1 MNIQDSFI
9 KLRNS
14 AVTISYLEAN
24 GQEITES
31 YASLFGNAMK
41 VLGGYQSQGLKKGAL
56 LVFQLKSI
64 QAQITCFWAAILGGM
79 VPAILP
85 IGQDEKSRAYL
96 HSVLATLDNP
106 FIVSDL
112 EGVTTIFEN
121 KLLMVRALAESTPGT
136 ITTVNDRDPGMIQ
149 FTSGTSSDPKGAVLT
164 TRNLFEGGIASSIIV
179 RENVQE
185 RYLSWL
191 PLSHCFGFVGYHLVP
206 IVNNFPQY
214 IMSPLQ
220 FVQNPNRWLEK
231 LSQFSATV
239 TGAALFGIELL
250 LKVGIKQ
257 QRAVDLSTVYICFC
271 GGEDV
276 NPLSL
281 TSFEAQTAPMG
292 WIRDT
297 LKPAYGLSETTMG
310 VAYTPYGWPFR
321 MDYFL
326 GNGIA
331 IGEKLF
337 FCDPDDDT
345 IGRMSVGVLDACN
358 EVVIKDLDGNILEPE
373 YLGLIHI
380 RGTNVMLRYYSK
392 DSNAST
398 GLDENGWFNTGDLG
412 FFRNGWLNIFGRY
425 KDIIIVNGE
434 NYLVSDLE
442 KTGKQALPENTNLIV
457 IQGKDRTTQENCL
470 ILFSD
475 SKDPQTLTLAGQ
487 TISTNWQIP
496 ITWGVMIDEIP
507 KTTSGKI
514 NRLALTVAWENG
526 EYNNYDLAIPLGSST
541 AESTLHG
548 TYKEMAEYWAKM
560 LKISPALIG
569 PNSHFV
575 FDLGGDSLGLIDLI
589 HQLEKTYGIKMNTD
603 QIRNHLTLKEMTDYI
618 ETL

>member
-9 KLRNS
+9 KLKNS
-14 AVTISYLEAN
+14 DVTITYLEAD
-24 GQEITES
+24 GQEFTQT
-31 YASLFGNAMK
+31 YATLFENAMK
-41 VLGGYQSQGLKKGAL
+41 VLGGYQSAGLKKGSL

-64 QAQITCFWAAILGGM
+64 EAQITCFWAGILGGM

-85 IGQDEKSRAYL
+85 LAQDEKSRAYL
-96 HSVLATLDNP
+96 QSVLSSLDNP
-106 FIVSDL
+106 IIISDL
-112 EGVTTIFEN
+112 EGVTTLFEN
-121 KLLMVRALAESTPGT
+121 NLLMFRALAESSPGT
-136 ITTVNDRDPGMIQ
+136 IASVSDTDPGMIQ

-164 TRNLFEGGIASSIIV
+164 TRNLLEGGVASSIII

-214 IMSPLQ
+214 LKSPLQ
-220 FVQNPNRWLEK
+220 FAQNPNRWLEK

-257 QRAVDLSTVYICFC
+257 NRSVNLDSVYICFC

-281 TSFEAQTAPMG
+281 TAFEEQTAPLG
-292 WIRDT
+292 WTRDT

-310 VAYTPYGWPFR
+310 VAYTPYGSPFR

-326 GNGIA
+326 GSGIA

-345 IGRMSVGVLDACN
+345 IGRMSVGVLDECN
-358 EVVIKDLDGNILEPE
+358 EVVIKDLAGNILEPE

-380 RGTNVMLRYYSK
+380 RGTNVMQGYYSK
-392 DSNAST
+392 TKTTPT
-398 GLDENGWFNTGDLG
+398 GVDEDGWFNTGDLG

-442 KTGKQALPENTNLIV
+442 KTGKQLLPENTNLIV
-457 IQGKDRTTQENCL
+457 VQGKDRTTQDNCL

-475 SKDPQTLTLAGQ
+475 SQNLETFTLAGQ
-487 TISTNWQIP
+487 TISATWQLP
-496 ITWGVMIDEIP
+496 ITWGVIIDEIP

-514 NRLALTVAWENG
+514 NRLALAVAWENG
-526 EYNNYDLAIPLGSST
+526 DYDDYDLTIPLGSIS
-541 AESTLHG
+541 ESSLEG
-548 TYKEMAEYWAKM
+548 PYKEMADYWAGI
-560 LKISPALIG
+560 LKISPAMISLD
-569 PNSHFV
+569 SHFV

-589 HQLEKTYGIKMNTD
+589 HQLEKAYGIKINPD
-603 QIRNHLTLKEMTDYI
+603 QLRHHLSLKEMTHFI
-618 ETL
+618 QTL

>member
-9 KLRNS
+9 KLKNS
-14 AVTISYLEAN
+14 DVTITYLEAD
-24 GQEITES
+24 GQEFTQT
-31 YASLFGNAMK
+31 YATLFENAMK
-41 VLGGYQSQGLKKGAL
+41 VLGGYQSAGLKKGSL

-64 QAQITCFWAAILGGM
+64 QAQITCFWAGILGGM

-85 IGQDEKSRAYL
+85 LAQDEKSRVYL
-96 HSVLATLDNP
+96 QSVLSSLDNP
-106 FIVSDL
+106 IIISDL
-112 EGVTTIFEN
+112 EGVTTLFEN
-121 KLLMVRALAESTPGT
+121 NLLMFRTLAESSPGT
-136 ITTVNDRDPGMIQ
+136 IASVSDTDPGMIQ

-164 TRNLFEGGIASSIIV
+164 TRNLLEGGIASSIIV

-214 IMSPLQ
+214 LMSPLQ

-257 QRAVDLSTVYICFC
+257 NRSVNLDSVYICFC

-281 TSFEAQTAPMG
+281 TAFEEQTAPLG
-292 WIRDT
+292 WTRDT

-310 VAYTPYGWPFR
+310 VAYTPYGSPFR

-326 GNGIA
+326 GSGIA

-345 IGRMSVGVLDACN
+345 IGRMSVGVLDECN
-358 EVVIKDLDGNILEPE
+358 EVVIKDLAGNILEPE

-380 RGTNVMLRYYSK
+380 RGTNVMQGYYSK
-392 DSNAST
+392 TKTTPT
-398 GLDENGWFNTGDLG
+398 GVDEDGWFNTGDLG

-442 KTGKQALPENTNLIV
+442 KTGKQLLPENTNLIV
-457 IQGKDRTTQENCL
+457 VQGKDRNTQDNCL

-475 SKDPQTLTLAGQ
+475 SQNPETLTLAGQ
-487 TISTNWQIP
+487 AISTTWQLP
-496 ITWGVMIDEIP
+496 ITWGVIVDEIP

-514 NRLALTVAWENG
+514 NRLALAVAWENG
-526 EYNNYDLAIPLGSST
+526 DYDDYDLTIPLGSIS
-541 AESTLHG
+541 ESSLEG
-548 TYKEMAEYWAKM
+548 PYKEMADYWAGI
-560 LKISPALIG
+560 LKISPAMISLD
-569 PNSHFV
+569 SHFV

-589 HQLEKTYGIKMNTD
+589 HQLEKAYGIKINPD
-603 QIRNHLTLKEMTDYI
+603 QLRHHLSLKEMTHFI
-618 ETL
+618 QTL

>member
-9 KLRNS
+9 KLKNS
-14 AVTISYLEAN
+14 DVTITYLEAD
-24 GQEITES
+24 GQEFTQT
-31 YASLFGNAMK
+31 YATLFENAMK
-41 VLGGYQSQGLKKGAL
+41 VLGGYQSHGLKKGSQ

-64 QAQITCFWAAILGGM
+64 QAQITCFWAGILGGM

-85 IGQDEKSRAYL
+85 LAQDEKSRAYL
-96 HSVLATLDNP
+96 QSVLSALDNP
-106 FIVSDL
+106 IIISDL
-112 EGVTTIFEN
+112 EGVTTLFEN
-121 KLLMVRALAESTPGT
+121 NLLMFRTLAESSQGT
-136 ITTVNDRDPGMIQ
+136 IASVSDTDPGMIQ

-164 TRNLFEGGIASSIIV
+164 TRNLLEGGIASSIIV

-214 IMSPLQ
+214 LMSPLQ

-257 QRAVDLSTVYICFC
+257 NRSVNLDSVYICFC

-281 TSFEAQTAPMG
+281 TTFEEQTAPLG
-292 WIRDT
+292 WTRDT

-310 VAYTPYGWPFR
+310 VAYTPYGSPFR

-326 GNGIA
+326 GSGIA

-345 IGRMSVGVLDACN
+345 IGRMSVGVLDECN
-358 EVVIKDLDGNILEPE
+358 EVVIKDLAGNILEPE

-380 RGTNVMLRYYSK
+380 RGTNVMQGYYSK
-392 DSNAST
+392 TKTTPT
-398 GLDENGWFNTGDLG
+398 GVDEDGWFNTGDLG

-442 KTGKQALPENTNLIV
+442 KTGKQLLPENTNLIV
-457 IQGKDRTTQENCL
+457 VQGKDRNTQDNCL

-475 SKDPQTLTLAGQ
+475 SQNPETLTLAGQ
-487 TISTNWQIP
+487 AISTTWQLP
-496 ITWGVMIDEIP
+496 ITWGVIIDEIP

-514 NRLALTVAWENG
+514 NRLALAVAWENG
-526 EYNNYDLAIPLGSST
+526 DYDDYDLTIPLGSIS
-541 AESTLHG
+541 ESSLEG
-548 TYKEMAEYWAKM
+548 PYKEMADYWAGI
-560 LKISPALIG
+560 LKISPAMISLD
-569 PNSHFV
+569 SHFV

-589 HQLEKTYGIKMNTD
+589 HQLEKAYGIKINPD
-603 QIRNHLTLKEMTDYI
+603 QLRHHLSLKEMTHFI
-618 ETL
+618 QTL

>member
-9 KLRNS
+9 KLKNS
-14 AVTISYLEAN
+14 DVTITYLETD
-24 GQEITES
+24 GQEFTQT
-31 YASLFGNAMK
+31 YATLFENAMK
-41 VLGGYQSQGLKKGAL
+41 VLGGYQSAGLKKGSQ
-56 LVFQLKSI
+56 LVLQLKSI
-64 QAQITCFWAAILGGM
+64 QAQITCFWAGILGGM

-85 IGQDEKSRAYL
+85 LAQDEKSRAYL
-96 HSVLATLDNP
+96 QSVLSSLENP
-106 FIVSDL
+106 IIVSDL
-112 EGVTTIFEN
+112 EGVTTLFEN
-121 KLLMVRALAESTPGT
+121 NLLMFRALAEASPGT
-136 ITTVNDRDPGMIQ
+136 IVSVSDTDPGMIQ
-149 FTSGTSSDPKGAVLT
+149 FTSGTSSAPKGAVLT
-164 TRNLFEGGIASSIIV
+164 TRNLLEGGIASSIIV
-179 RENVQE
+179 REKVQE

-214 IMSPLQ
+214 LMSPLQ

-257 QRAVDLSTVYICFC
+257 HRAVNLATVYICFC

-281 TSFEAQTAPMG
+281 TAFEAQTAAMG

-310 VAYTPYGWPFR
+310 VAYTPYGSPFR

-326 GNGIA
+326 GSGIA

-345 IGRMSVGVLDACN
+345 IGRMSVGVLDECN
-358 EVVIKDLDGNILEPE
+358 EVVIKDLAGNILEPE

-380 RGTNVMLRYYSK
+380 CGTNVMQSYYSK
-392 DSNAST
+392 NKNTPT
-398 GLDENGWFNTGDLG
+398 GVDQNGWFNTGDLG

-442 KTGKQALPENTNLIV
+442 KTAKQALPENTNLIV
-457 IQGKDRTTQENCL
+457 VQGKDRIAQENCL

-475 SKDPQTLTLAGQ
+475 SKNPEILTCAGQ
-487 TISTNWQIP
+487 AISATWQLP
-496 ITWGVMIDEIP
+496 ITWGVIIDEIP
-507 KTTSGKI
+507 KTTSGKT
-514 NRLALTVAWENG
+514 NRLALAIAWENG
-526 EYNNYDLAIPLGSST
+526 DYSDYDQAIPLGSIS
-541 AESTLHG
+541 ESTLEG
-548 TYKEMAEYWAKM
+548 LYKEMADYWAGI
-560 LKISPALIG
+560 LKISPAMISLD
-569 PNSHFV
+569 SHFV

-589 HQLEKTYGIKMNTD
+589 HQLEKAYGIKMNTNL
-603 QIRNHLTLKEMTDYI
+603 IRNYLTLAEMTNYI
-618 ETL
+618 QTL

>member
-9 KLRNS
+9 KLKNS
-14 AVTISYLEAN
+14 DVTITYLEAD
-24 GQEITES
+24 GQEFTQT
-31 YASLFGNAMK
+31 YATLFENAMK
-41 VLGGYQSQGLKKGAL
+41 VLGGYQSHGLKKGSQ

-64 QAQITCFWAAILGGM
+64 QAQITCFWAGILGGM

-85 IGQDEKSRAYL
+85 LAQDEKSRAYL
-96 HSVLATLDNP
+96 QSVLSALDNP
-106 FIVSDL
+106 IIISDL
-112 EGVTTIFEN
+112 EGVTTLFEN
-121 KLLMVRALAESTPGT
+121 NLLMFRTLAESSPGT
-136 ITTVNDRDPGMIQ
+136 IASVSDTDPGMIQ

-164 TRNLFEGGIASSIIV
+164 TRNLLEGGVASSIIV

-214 IMSPLQ
+214 LMSPLQ
-220 FVQNPNRWLEK
+220 FIQNPNRWLEK

-257 QRAVDLSTVYICFC
+257 NRAVNLDTVYICFC

-281 TSFEAQTAPMG
+281 TAFEEQTAPMG
-292 WIRDT
+292 WARDT

-310 VAYTPYGWPFR
+310 VAYTPYGSPFR
-321 MDYFL
+321 MDYFF
-326 GNGIA
+326 GSGIA

-345 IGRMSVGVLDACN
+345 IGRMSVGVLDECN
-358 EVVIKDLDGNILEPE
+358 EVVIKDLAGNILDPE

-380 RGTNVMLRYYSK
+380 RGTNVMKGYFSK
-392 DSNAST
+392 HKNAPT
-398 GLDENGWFNTGDLG
+398 GVDQNGWFNTGDLG
-412 FFRNGWLNIFGRY
+412 FFRKGWLNIFGRY

-442 KTGKQALPENTNLIV
+442 KTGKQVLPENTNLIV
-457 IQGKDRTTQENCL
+457 VQGKDRNTQDNCL

-475 SKDPQTLTLAGQ
+475 SQNPETLTLAGQ
-487 TISTNWQIP
+487 AISATWQLP
-496 ITWGVMIDEIP
+496 IAWGVIVDEIP

-514 NRLALTVAWENG
+514 NRLALAVAWENG
-526 EYNNYDLAIPLGSST
+526 DFGDYDLAIPLGSIS
-541 AESTLHG
+541 ESSLDG
-548 TYKEMAEYWAKM
+548 PYKEMADYWSAI
-560 LKISPALIG
+560 LKISPAMISLD
-569 PNSHFV
+569 SHFV

-589 HQLEKTYGIKMNTD
+589 HQLEKAYWIKINPD
-603 QIRNHLTLKEMTDYI
+603 QLRHHLSLKEMTHFI
-618 ETL
+618 QTL

>member
-9 KLRNS
+9 KLKNS
-14 AVTISYLEAN
+14 DVTITYLEAD
-24 GQEITES
+24 GQEFTQT
-31 YASLFGNAMK
+31 YATLFENAMK
-41 VLGGYQSQGLKKGAL
+41 VLGGYQSAGLKKGSQ
-56 LVFQLKSI
+56 LVLQLKSI
-64 QAQITCFWAAILGGM
+64 QAQITCFWAGILGGM

-85 IGQDEKSRAYL
+85 LAQDEKSRAYL
-96 HSVLATLDNP
+96 QSVLSALDNP
-106 FIVSDL
+106 IIVSDL
-112 EGVTTIFEN
+112 EGVTTLFEN
-121 KLLMVRALAESTPGT
+121 DLLMFRALAESSPGT
-136 ITTVNDRDPGMIQ
+136 IASVSDTDPGMIQ

-164 TRNLFEGGIASSIIV
+164 TRNLLEGGVASSIIV

-214 IMSPLQ
+214 LMSPLQ

-257 QRAVDLSTVYICFC
+257 NRAVNLDTVYICFC

-281 TSFEAQTAPMG
+281 TSFEVQTAPMG
-292 WIRDT
+292 WTRDT

-310 VAYTPYGWPFR
+310 VAYTPYGSPFR

-326 GNGIA
+326 GTGIA

-345 IGRMSVGVLDACN
+345 IGRMSVGVLDECN
-358 EVVIKDLDGNILEPE
+358 EVVIKDLAGNILEPE

-380 RGTNVMLRYYSK
+380 RGTNVMQGYFSK
-392 DSNAST
+392 NKNAPT
-398 GLDENGWFNTGDLG
+398 GVDQNGWFNTGDLG
-412 FFRNGWLNIFGRY
+412 FFRKGWLNIFGRY

-442 KTGKQALPENTNLIV
+442 KTGKQVLPENTNLIV
-457 IQGKDRTTQENCL
+457 VQGKDRNTQDNCL

-475 SKDPQTLTLAGQ
+475 SRNPETFTLAGQ
-487 TISTNWQIP
+487 AISATWQLP
-496 ITWGVMIDEIP
+496 ITWGVIVDEIP

-514 NRLALTVAWENG
+514 NRLALAVAWENG
-526 EYNNYDLAIPLGSST
+526 DFSGYDLAIPLGSIS
-541 AESTLHG
+541 ESTLDG
-548 TYKEMAEYWAKM
+548 PYKEMADYWSAI
-560 LKISPALIG
+560 LKTSPAMISLD
-569 PNSHFV
+569 SHFV

-589 HQLEKTYGIKMNTD
+589 HQLEKANGIKINTD
-603 QIRNHLTLKEMTDYI
+603 QLRHHLTLTEMTNYI
-618 ETL
+618 QTL

>member
-1 MNIQDSFI
+1 MNIQDAFK
-9 KLRNS
+9 KLKTSN
-14 AVTISYLEAN
+14 VTITYLEAD
-24 GQEITES
+24 GQEFTQT
-31 YASLFGNAMK
+31 YATLFENAIK
-41 VLGGYQSQGLKKGAL
+41 VLGGYQSCGLKKGSL
-56 LVFQLKSI
+56 LVFQLTSI

-79 VPAILP
+79 VPSILP
-85 IGQDEKSRAYL
+85 IAQDEKSRIYL
-96 HSVLATLDNP
+96 KSVLTVLDNP
-106 FIVSDL
+106 VIISDL
-112 EGVTTIFEN
+112 EGITTLFEN
-121 KLLMVRALAESTPGT
+121 NLVMFRTLVESPPGT
-136 ITTVNDRDPGMIQ
+136 IASVIDTDPGMIQ

-164 TRNLFEGGIASSIIV
+164 TKNLLEGGIASSIIV
-179 RENVQE
+179 RKNVQE

-214 IMSPLQ
+214 LMSPLQ
-220 FVQNPNRWLEK
+220 FVKSPNRWLEK
-231 LSQFSATV
+231 LAQFSATV

-281 TSFEAQTAPMG
+281 TSFEAQTASMG
-292 WIRDT
+292 WTKDT

-310 VAYTPYGWPFR
+310 VAYTPYGSSFR

-326 GNGIA
+326 GSGIS

-345 IGRMSVGVLDACN
+345 LGRMSVGVLDACN
-358 EVVIKDLDGNILEPE
+358 EVVIKDLDGNVLEPE

-380 RGTNVMLRYYSK
+380 RGTNVMQRYYSK
-392 DSNAST
+392 NKNAPT

-412 FFRNGWLNIFGRY
+412 FFRNDWLNIFGRH

-442 KTGKQALPENTNLIV
+442 KTGKQALSDTINLIV
-457 IQGKDRTTQENCL
+457 VQGKDRITQKNCL

-487 TISTNWQIP
+487 AISATWQIP
-496 ITWGVMIDEIP
+496 TSWGIIIDEIP

-514 NRLALTVAWENG
+514 NRLALTIAWENG
-526 EYNNYDLAIPLGSST
+526 DYQDYDQAIPLGNIS
-541 AESTLHG
+541 ESTLKG
-548 TYKEMAEYWAKM
+548 AYQEMANYWAGI

-569 PNSHFV
+569 PSSHFV
-575 FDLGGDSLGLIDLI
+575 YDLGGDSLGLIDLI
-589 HQLEKTYGIKMNTD
+589 QQLEKAYALKMDTD
-603 QIRNHLTLKEMTDYI
+603 QIRNHLTLKEMTDY
-618 ETL
+618 LKAL

>member
-9 KLRNS
+9 KLKNS
-14 AVTISYLEAN
+14 DVTITYLEAD
-24 GQEITES
+24 GQEFTQT
-31 YASLFGNAMK
+31 YATLFENAMK
-41 VLGGYQSQGLKKGAL
+41 VLGGYQSHGLKKGSQ

-64 QAQITCFWAAILGGM
+64 QAQITCFWAGILGGM

-85 IGQDEKSRAYL
+85 LAQDEKSRAYL
-96 HSVLATLDNP
+96 QSVLSALDNP
-106 FIVSDL
+106 IIISDL
-112 EGVTTIFEN
+112 EGVTTLFEN
-121 KLLMVRALAESTPGT
+121 NLLMFRTLAESSPGT
-136 ITTVNDRDPGMIQ
+136 IASVSDTDPGMIQ

-164 TRNLFEGGIASSIIV
+164 TRNLLEGGIASSIIV

-214 IMSPLQ
+214 LMSPIQ

-257 QRAVDLSTVYICFC
+257 NRAVNLDSVYICFC

-281 TSFEAQTAPMG
+281 TAFEEQTAPLG
-292 WIRDT
+292 WTRDT

-310 VAYTPYGWPFR
+310 VAYTPYGSPFR

-326 GNGIA
+326 GSGIA

-345 IGRMSVGVLDACN
+345 IGRMSVGVLDECN
-358 EVVIKDLDGNILEPE
+358 EVVIKDLAGNILEPE

-380 RGTNVMLRYYSK
+380 RGTNVMQGYYSK
-392 DSNAST
+392 TKTTPT
-398 GLDENGWFNTGDLG
+398 GVDEDGWFNTGDLG

-442 KTGKQALPENTNLIV
+442 KTGKQLLPENTNLIV
-457 IQGKDRTTQENCL
+457 VQGKDRNTQDNCL

-475 SKDPQTLTLAGQ
+475 SQNPETLTLAGQ
-487 TISTNWQIP
+487 AISTTWQLP
-496 ITWGVMIDEIP
+496 ITWGVIIDEIP

-514 NRLALTVAWENG
+514 NRLALAVAWENG
-526 EYNNYDLAIPLGSST
+526 DYDDYDLTIPLGSIS
-541 AESTLHG
+541 ESSLEG
-548 TYKEMAEYWAKM
+548 PYKEMADYWAGI
-560 LKISPALIG
+560 LKISPAMISLD
-569 PNSHFV
+569 SHFV

-589 HQLEKTYGIKMNTD
+589 HQLEKAYGIKINPD
-603 QIRNHLTLKEMTDYI
+603 QLRHHLSLKEMTHFI
-618 ETL
+618 QTL

>member
-9 KLRNS
+9 KLKNS
-14 AVTISYLEAN
+14 DVTITYLEAD
-24 GQEITES
+24 GQEFTQT
-31 YASLFGNAMK
+31 YATLFENAMK
-41 VLGGYQSQGLKKGAL
+41 VLGGYQSHGLKKGSQ

-64 QAQITCFWAAILGGM
+64 QAQITCFWAGILGGM

-85 IGQDEKSRAYL
+85 LAQDEKSRVYL
-96 HSVLATLDNP
+96 QSVLSSLDNP
-106 FIVSDL
+106 IIISDL
-112 EGVTTIFEN
+112 EGVTTLFEN
-121 KLLMVRALAESTPGT
+121 NLLMFRTLAESSPGT
-136 ITTVNDRDPGMIQ
+136 IASVSDTDPGMIQ

-164 TRNLFEGGIASSIIV
+164 TRNLLEGGIASSIIV

-214 IMSPLQ
+214 LMSPLQ

-257 QRAVDLSTVYICFC
+257 NRSVNLDSVYICFC

-281 TSFEAQTAPMG
+281 TAFEEQTAPLG
-292 WIRDT
+292 WTRDT

-310 VAYTPYGWPFR
+310 VAYTPYGSPFR

-326 GNGIA
+326 GSGIA

-345 IGRMSVGVLDACN
+345 IGRMSVGVLDECN
-358 EVVIKDLDGNILEPE
+358 EVVIKDLAGNILEPE

-380 RGTNVMLRYYSK
+380 RGTNVMQGYYSK
-392 DSNAST
+392 TKTTPT
-398 GLDENGWFNTGDLG
+398 GVDEDGWFNTGDLG
-412 FFRNGWLNIFGRY
+412 FFRKDWLNIFGRY

-442 KTGKQALPENTNLIV
+442 KTGKQLLPENTNLIV
-457 IQGKDRTTQENCL
+457 VQGKDRNTQDNCL

-475 SKDPQTLTLAGQ
+475 SQNPETLTLAGQ
-487 TISTNWQIP
+487 AISTTWQLP
-496 ITWGVMIDEIP
+496 ITWGVIIDEIP
-507 KTTSGKI
+507 KTTSGKT
-514 NRLALTVAWENG
+514 NRLALAVAWENG
-526 EYNNYDLAIPLGSST
+526 DYDDYDLTIPLGSIS
-541 AESTLHG
+541 ESSLEG
-548 TYKEMAEYWAKM
+548 PYKEMADYWAGI
-560 LKISPALIG
+560 LKISPAMISLD
-569 PNSHFV
+569 SHFV

-589 HQLEKTYGIKMNTD
+589 HQLEKAYGIKINPD
-603 QIRNHLTLKEMTDYI
+603 QLRHHLSLKEMTHFI
-618 ETL
+618 QTL